1 LRSTYRGAAAAG
13 NAARFTYR
21 NAGALTVKKTPLDA
35 FYYMWRILLLPLFV
49 ALLVTTSVLLNRR
62 KEKRAFQ
69 RMQKLFED
77 ELSRNPRVSKD
88 NP

>member
-1 LRSTYRGAAAAG
+1 
-13 NAARFTYR
+13 
-21 NAGALTVKKTPLDA
+21 
-35 FYYMWRILLLPLFV
+35 MWRILLLPLVV
-49 ALLVTTSVLLNRR
+49 ALLVTTSALLNKR

-88 NP
+88 NL

>member
-1 LRSTYRGAAAAG
+1 
-13 NAARFTYR
+13 
-21 NAGALTVKKTPLDA
+21 
-35 FYYMWRILLLPLFV
+35 MWHIFLLPLLV
-49 ALLVTTSVLLNRR
+49 ALLITTSSLLNKR

-88 NP
+88 NS